1 MIEKYEYDTSLTANG
16 GCYLCGSTNGLVST
30 GVIIEGE
37 GLLTLCRGHINDM
50 AVTAGFVVNGTDEF
64 EAIRHQRDLA
74 YQLGDIVSAQ
84 RDEAEAKL
92 ADLREQWVEAV
103 ESRNTARPVVAV
115 DPS

>member
-64 EAIRHQRDLA
+64 DRLREQLRLA
-74 YQLGDIVSAQ
+74 YELGDIVSAQ
-84 RDEAEAKL
+84 RDEAEEKL
-92 ADLREQWVEAV
+92 AALREQWVEAV
-103 ESRNTARPVVAV
+103 EAHSAPRVEAV
-115 DPS
+115 DPA